1 MKSSNTES
9 AETQWLLDNDVE
21 IYAADHAGV
30 TPLHLACL
38 KGHLDIVSLLL
49 NQGCGTETRDN
60 EGDTAMHWAA
70 TKVSVAAHSKH
81 SAASA
86 CLTTAA
92 NW

>member
-1 MKSSNTES
+1 M
-9 AETQWLLDNDVE
+9 QWLLDNDVE

-38 KGHLDIVSLLL
+38 KGHLEVVSLLL

-70 TKVSVAAHSKH
+70 TKVMASIRQRKCSK
-81 SAASA
+81 
-86 CLTTAA
+86 
-92 NW
+92 

>member
-1 MKSSNTES
+1 MRKGAKTDLGVQQLFSIHCKTEAATS
-9 AETQWLLDNDVE
+9 QWLLDNDVE

-38 KGHLDIVSLLL
+38 KGHLEVVSLLL

-70 TKVSVAAHSKH
+70 TKVSF
-81 SAASA
+81 
-86 CLTTAA
+86 A
-92 NW
+92 N

>member
-1 MKSSNTES
+1 MQLRT
-9 AETQWLLDNDVE
+9 ADTQWLLDNDVE

-38 KGHLDIVSLLL
+38 KGHIEIISLLL

-70 TKVSVAAHSKH
+70 TKVSVAAQAEHPAVRSCF
-81 SAASA
+81 ATIAQ
-86 CLTTAA
+86 
-92 NW
+92 